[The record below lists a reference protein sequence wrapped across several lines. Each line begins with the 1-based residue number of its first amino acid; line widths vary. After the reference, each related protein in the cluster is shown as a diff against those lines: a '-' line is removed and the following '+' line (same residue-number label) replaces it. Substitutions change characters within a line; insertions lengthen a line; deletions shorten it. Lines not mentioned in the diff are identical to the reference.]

1 MSADAMTVLAL
12 NPLDAHSLLSSF
24 GALGVLVVLFAETGL
39 LIGFFLPGDSLL
51 VTAGLL
57 AATSNGSRLHLN
69 LAEVLVAAGVGAVVG
84 GLTGYFIGQKAGPPL
99 LARQRSRRLR
109 DGAERASELLERY
122 GYGRALVLARFIPVV
137 RTVLNPLAGMVGVP
151 VRVFAF
157 WNLVGGLVW
166 SLGIV
171 LAGYILGSSVQ
182 GIDHYLLP
190 IIAVVVIV
198 SLIPVFL
205 EARRQTRS

>member
-1 MSADAMTVLAL
+1 MSGSMTLLAL

-57 AATSNGSRLHLN
+57 AATSSGSNLHLN
-69 LAEVLVAAGVGAVVG
+69 LAAVMAAAGIGAVVG
-84 GLTGYFIGQKAGPPL
+84 GQVGYFIGWKAGPPL
-99 LARQRSRRLR
+99 LARQRNRRLQA
-109 DGAERASELLERY
+109 GAERAAELLERY
-122 GYGRALVLARFIPVV
+122 GYGRALVLARFVPVV
-137 RTVLNPLAGMVGVP
+137 RTVLNPLAGTVGVP
-151 VRVFAF
+151 VKVFAL
-157 WNLVGGLVW
+157 WNLVGGLLW
-166 SLGIV
+166 SFGIV

-198 SLIPVFL
+198 SLIPVVL
-205 EARRQTRS
+205 EARKQQRR

>member
-1 MSADAMTVLAL
+1 MSGSATLLAL
-12 NPLDAHSLLSSF
+12 NPLDGSSLLHSF
-24 GALGVLVVLFAETGL
+24 GAIGVLVVLFAETGL

-57 AATSNGSRLHLN
+57 AATSSGSQFHLN
-69 LAEVLVAAGVGAVVG
+69 LAAVLAAAGVGAVVG
-84 GLTGYFIGQKAGPPL
+84 GQVGYLIGWKAGPPL
-99 LARQRSRRLR
+99 LARQRNRRLR
-109 DGAERASELLERY
+109 EGSERAGELLQRY

-137 RTVLNPLAGMVGVP
+137 RTVLNPLAGAVGVP
-151 VRVFAF
+151 ARVFAL
-157 WNLVGGLVW
+157 WNLIGGLLW

-171 LAGYILGSSVQ
+171 LAGYVLGSSVK

-198 SLIPVFL
+198 SLIPLVL
-205 EARRQTRS
+205 EARKQQRR